1 MPDAGEIARIER
13 DHCLDHPAEAA
24 DLAIVFGNRIAV
36 AGMAQAAASLFL
48 KCHVPRLLVTG
59 GATPGGPGTEA
70 SVIADAI
77 TALGVPRQ
85 ALILEHQATHTG
97 ENVTLSLPLLAAA
110 GLLSARRVFC
120 MGLMFLDS
128 HESLPMSALW
138 RSVTLP
144 CSALYS
150 SVSLAILA
158 SSPSWAIFVSSSWA
172 LALASGSGMSLS
184 MSLPPTERSASSPI
198 IAYPFKSKLK
208 FLWRGYC
215 TTRSPSGHLYL
226 IVANNVAVPGAI
238 FSFCTMVN

>member
-70 SVIADAI
+70 QVIADAI

-120 MGLMFLDS
+120 IGL
-128 HESLPMSALW
+128 
-138 RSVTLP
+138 
-144 CSALYS
+144 
-150 SVSLAILA
+150 
-158 SSPSWAIFVSSSWA
+158 
-172 LALASGSGMSLS
+172 
-184 MSLPPTERSASSPI
+184 
-198 IAYPFKSKLK
+198 
-208 FLWRGYC
+208 
-215 TTRSPSGHLYL
+215 
-226 IVANNVAVPGAI
+226 
-238 FSFCTMVN
+238 FCTGRRYAMTLHRHWPAPEKRCRAVEYGPVRRGAWHLDARARDRVMAEVAKVPRYLEAGHIAEWPSPPAGPI